1 MNRYIYE
8 VYQKTAM
15 NSLVTKNNPWI
26 IPLTGDLARVS
37 LRGKGITMCGVKEA
51 DPRLPSQLLTG
62 KTMNH
67 SKNLYTPAVAGYTDE
82 KKMMPYFDEM
92 VAAFMEIEERG
103 YCMFDNDRKYVNIK
117 CVIVADMSFLHKYLN
132 RGGGSATTTCFCFMC
147 SSKSYYR
154 HKGYPGGCQKCRR
167 NNSVYNTETG
177 VQSCLHHDVC
187 TPEFLKWEESRF
199 DDLTQRVSKKIPLT
213 KLPPWESVSALRNEC
228 CKRCQSPQEEILLK
242 KKTTEAQLQRW
253 ILARCKRKF

>member
-1 MNRYIYE
+1 M
-8 VYQKTAM
+8 K
-15 NSLVTKNNPWI
+15 
-26 IPLTGDLARVS
+26 
-37 LRGKGITMCGVKEA
+37 
-51 DPRLPSQLLTG
+51 
-62 KTMNH
+62 
-67 SKNLYTPAVAGYTDE
+67 
-82 KKMMPYFDEM
+82 
-92 VAAFMEIEERG
+92 IEEQG
-103 YCMFDNDRKYVNIK
+103 YCMYDNERKYVNIK

-199 DDLTQRVSKKIPLT
+199 DDLTKRFSKTFRWRSYLHGNLYRLCVT
-213 KLPPWESVSALRNEC
+213 SVASVA
-228 CKRCQSPQEEILLK
+228 SHHK
-242 KKTTEAQLQRW
+242 KKYYWKKRQQRHS
-253 ILARCKRKF
+253 CKGGY